1 MVREPPRRNED
12 GSTTEVLA
20 TATVRAEP
28 SGTVVITR
36 INGGGALL
44 SHPFPTSP
52 AARAFVD
59 ELRAVLA
66 QSLHAHHAVTRDP
79 RIVSA
84 DERLVVALDA
94 TVQAYAAAFAER
106 LVAGEL
112 NRPMLA
118 EIARFLHF
126 PAMADRAR
134 LAWLLKSL
142 HDQLCDMRGRSAE
155 QV

>member
-1 MVREPPRRNED
+1 MVREPPHRNED

-20 TATVRAEP
+20 TATVRAGP

-59 ELRAVLA
+59 ELCTVLA
-66 QSLHAHHAVTRDP
+66 QSLHAHHALTRAP
-79 RIVSA
+79 RVGST
-84 DERLVVALDA
+84 DGRLVVALDA

-134 LAWLLKSL
+134 LAWLLKLL
-142 HDQLCDMRGRSAE
+142 HDRLCES
-155 QV
+155 

>member
-1 MVREPPRRNED
+1 
-12 GSTTEVLA
+12 
-20 TATVRAEP
+20 
-28 SGTVVITR
+28 
-36 INGGGALL
+36 
-44 SHPFPTSP
+44 
-52 AARAFVD
+52 
-59 ELRAVLA
+59 
-66 QSLHAHHAVTRDP
+66 
-79 RIVSA
+79 
-84 DERLVVALDA
+84 VVALDA

>member
-1 MVREPPRRNED
+1 MGREPPCRNED

-20 TATVRAEP
+20 TATIQEEP
-28 SGTVVITR
+28 DGMVIITR
-36 INGGGALL
+36 TNGGGALL
-44 SHPFPTSP
+44 SLSFPTRP
-52 AARAFVD
+52 AAGAFVD
-59 ELRAVLA
+59 ELRTVLA
-66 QSLHAHHAVTRDP
+66 HSLHAHHTITRDP
-79 RIVSA
+79 SIGSM
-84 DERLVVALDA
+84 DGGLVVVLDA
-94 TVQAYAAAFAER
+94 TVQAHAAAFAER

-134 LAWLLKSL
+134 LAWLHKSL

>member
-1 MVREPPRRNED
+1 MGREPPRRNED

-20 TATVRAEP
+20 TATIREDAG
-28 SGTVVITR
+28 GTVVITR

-44 SHPFPTSP
+44 SHPFPSSP

-59 ELRAVLA
+59 ELRTVLA
-66 QSLHAHHAVTRDP
+66 QSLHAHHTITRDP
-79 RIVSA
+79 RIGSA

-94 TVQAYAAAFAER
+94 TMQAHAAAFAER

-142 HDQLCDMRGRSAE
+142 HNQLH
-155 QV
+155 QT

>member
-1 MVREPPRRNED
+1 MP
-12 GSTTEVLA
+12 A
-20 TATVRAEP
+20 TATIREGP
-28 SGTVVITR
+28 NGTVVITR

-44 SHPFPTSP
+44 SHPFPSSP

-59 ELRAVLA
+59 ELCTVLA
-66 QSLHAHHAVTRDP
+66 QSLHAHHTVTRDP
-79 RIVSA
+79 RIGSM
-84 DERLVVALDA
+84 DGRLVVALDA
-94 TVQAYAAAFAER
+94 TMQAHAAAFAEC

-142 HDQLCDMRGRSAE
+142 HNQPR
-155 QV
+155 QT

>member
-1 MVREPPRRNED
+1 MGREPSRRNED

-20 TATVRAEP
+20 TATIREDAG
-28 SGTVVITR
+28 GTVVITR

-44 SHPFPTSP
+44 SHPFPSSP

-59 ELRAVLA
+59 ELRTVLA
-66 QSLHAHHAVTRDP
+66 QSLHAHHTVTRDP
-79 RIVSA
+79 RIGST

-94 TVQAYAAAFAER
+94 TVRAHAAAFAER
-106 LVAGEL
+106 VVAGEL

-118 EIARFLHF
+118 EIVRFLHF
-126 PAMADRAR
+126 PAMADKTR

-142 HDQLCDMRGRSAE
+142 HNQLRE
-155 QV
+155 T

>member
-1 MVREPPRRNED
+1 MGREPPRRNED

-20 TATVRAEP
+20 TATIREGP
-28 SGTVVITR
+28 NGTVVITQ

-44 SHPFPTSP
+44 SFPLPSSP
-52 AARAFVD
+52 IARAFVD
-59 ELRAVLA
+59 ELRTVLA
-66 QSLHAHHAVTRDP
+66 QSLHAHHTITRDP
-79 RIVSA
+79 RIGSA

-94 TVQAYAAAFAER
+94 TMQAHAAAFAER
-106 LVAGEL
+106 LIAGEL

-118 EIARFLHF
+118 EIVRFLHF

-142 HDQLCDMRGRSAE
+142 HNQLRE
-155 QV
+155 T